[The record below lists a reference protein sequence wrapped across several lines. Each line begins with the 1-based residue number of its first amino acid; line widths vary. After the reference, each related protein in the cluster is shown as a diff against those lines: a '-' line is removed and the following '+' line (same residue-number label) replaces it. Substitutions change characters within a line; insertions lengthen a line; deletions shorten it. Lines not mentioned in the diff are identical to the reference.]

1 MVTVGCVAN
10 NSLDN
15 LHMNVGSQGLSQGMG
30 LVLMNVNH
38 VGIVR

>member
-1 MVTVGCVAN
+1 MVTVGCVASD
-10 NSLDN
+10 SLDN

-38 VGIVR
+38 IRIVR